1 MLPRHSK
8 LVWSYLLTHSPLW
21 SLSNLTKFF
30 WFAWV
35 VSVDP
40 TKDSPPNK
48 KRVSLVLN
56 WFFLRIFY
64 CPCLVSFCLA
74 TAPHGLLILPLL
86 TITLQLLPFCQL
98 RLYNTLAVVMPPA
111 LMGSTSTTST
121 SSPSTKIRLATIKF
135 YSPNATHTWESNSH
149 ALWEIW
155 TQRHIKSSDLQH
167 RQAFS
172 RVSWVNSKKIGN
184 KFLLA

>member
-35 VSVDP
+35 VSMGP
-40 TKDSPPNK
+40 AKDLTPNE
-48 KRVSLVLN
+48 KRVLLVLN
-56 WFFLRIFY
+56 WFFLQIFY

-98 RLYNTLAVVMPPA
+98 RLYTTLAVVMPPA

-135 YSPNATHTWESNSH
+135 YSPNATHTWES
-149 ALWEIW
+149 
-155 TQRHIKSSDLQH
+155 SSCTVRNLDTKAYQKL
-167 RQAFS
+167 RPTASPSFFK
-172 RVSWVNSKKIGN
+172 VFLG
-184 KFLLA
+184 KFKDNTL